1 MQYDNT
7 SFVLSHILLL
17 HKPPSLTTP
26 SSPKVR
32 LEYHVVYRIYSAL
45 LNSWSTLNLVMS
57 PIGATCHQSS
67 ITSWIV
73 GQMPQVRLLGC

>member
-7 SFVLSHILLL
+7 SLVLSHILLS

-32 LEYHVVYRIYSAL
+32 LEYHVVYTIYSAL
-45 LNSWSTLNLVMS
+45 LNTYYLSTVNS
-57 PIGATCHQSS
+57 C
-67 ITSWIV
+67 
-73 GQMPQVRLLGC
+73 